1 MEFKVKEVT
10 KEEKSRVEVENELL
24 KKHEEKFEDSGE
36 EKVDVDKDQALSAQY
51 GIRNI
56 PTIIKVSTGGKLVGN
71 QTAEAIRALYNYG
84 D

>member
-36 EKVDVDKDQALSAQY
+36 EKVVVDKVNLSEDASEVKSSEPETKEV
-51 GIRNI
+51 IEED
-56 PTIIKVSTGGKLVGN
+56 KVSG
-71 QTAEAIRALYNYG
+71 
-84 D
+84 